1 MLISGKAGFTTRN
14 MLRIKGT
21 SHHNKGWIPPKDN
34 NSLSISTNKAQKN
47 DKILKRAESTVLVGD
62 FNASLL

>member
-21 SHHNKGWIPPKDN
+21 SHQNKGWIPPKDN
-34 NSLSISTNKAQKN
+34 NSLSVSTNKALKN
-47 DKILKRAESTVLVGD
+47 DKTLKSAESTVVGRD
-62 FNASLL
+62 FNASLF